1 MQRRFDGVLS
11 QWNDGRGFGF
21 ITPSA
26 GGEALFAHISAFP
39 RLAQRPVVGLR
50 VSFEIET
57 GPNGKKRARGIRL
70 LPLSGPETGPRP
82 IDRRTRHRHGGRRLP
97 LLFLLL
103 GLGLAGWAYQ
113 RHATRA
119 AVEPAED
126 LAPALQAWQAPTA
139 RHTPAQQP
147 AQAVFSCDGRT
158 HCSQMRSCAEA
169 KFFLNH
175 CPAVEMDGDSDGIPC
190 EQQWCNSPLGN

>member
-1 MQRRFDGVLS
+1 MQRRFEGVLS
-11 QWNDGRGFGF
+11 QWNDERGFGF

-26 GGEALFAHISAFP
+26 GGEVLFAHISAFP
-39 RLAQRPVVGLR
+39 RLAQRPVIGLR
-50 VSFEIET
+50 LSFEIET
-57 GPNGKKRARGIRL
+57 GPNGKKRARGIQL
-70 LPLSGPETGPRP
+70 LPLSSPETGPRP

-119 AVEPAED
+119 ADESAEH
-126 LAPALQAWQAPTA
+126 LAPVLQAWQTPTA
-139 RHTPAQQP
+139 RHTPTQQP
-147 AQAVFSCDGRT
+147 AQAVFSCDRRT

-175 CPAVEMDGDSDGIPC
+175 CPSVEMDGDNDGIPC
-190 EQQWCNSPLGN
+190 EQQWCNRPFGN